1 MAVYV
6 ILCHYDGW
14 RATMASMNISVPDP
28 MRDWVQARVESG
40 QYAGVSDYV
49 RELIRR
55 DQAAAD
61 QANWL
66 ATLDTAVQRALGDAD
81 AGRTREAAE
90 VFDRLRGKYAAMAD
104 TREKR

>member
-1 MAVYV
+1 
-6 ILCHYDGW
+6 
-14 RATMASMNISVPDP
+14 MASMNISVPDP

-61 QANWL
+61 QQRWIAGLDAAMERSL
-66 ATLDTAVQRALGDAD
+66 ADAD
-81 AGRTREAAE
+81 AGRVREASE
-90 VFDRLRGKYAAMAD
+90 VFDRLRDKYAVMAND
-104 TREKR
+104 REPD